1 MTARY
6 LTSLALT
13 LCITGTLLA
22 DTVIVNENFES
33 YATDADLYAVWASS
47 NTSDDGILDDGTI
60 NPNAY
65 PGDGL
70 GGTKGVDHLGGSV
83 NQYTMP
89 LGTSGAAGNAVVP
102 TESQSLVLSGDIFD
116 TEAAGNKRMSIG
128 LRYSDV
134 IGTENIIELGFW
146 NSFSLTDGTVVD
158 NPSYGARMVLFPGGA
173 TGYTGGW
180 VPIEL
185 DPSLDVIPDE
195 ELEGDGIVGPG
206 DIGEAWHRY
215 SAIITPSD
223 ITITMDLYR
232 DGINNATESAGVDY
246 SQTFDIVTTANGYNN
261 LRIGGPSGV
270 TSAGGGVVF
279 DNISLTLV
287 DVETGGGLTGDYN
300 GDGLVD
306 AADYTVWRDTF
317 NQNVT
322 PGEGADGNG
331 DGTINTGDYNVW
343 VSNYGSDGSTITAAT
358 AAPEP
363 TALGLIAGVLAT
375 VLTGARRSRVA

>member
-13 LCITGTLLA
+13 LLLSGTLVA
-22 DTVIVNENFES
+22 DTVIVDEDFES
-33 YATDADLYAVWASS
+33 YANDAALYSVWTSS
-47 NTSDDGILDDGTI
+47 NTSDDGILDDGEL

-70 GGTKGVDHLGGSV
+70 GGLQGVDHLGGSF
-83 NQYTMP
+83 NEYSMP
-89 LGTSGAAGNAVVP
+89 LGTSGSAGDAVVP
-102 TESQSLVLSGDIFD
+102 TESQSLVLTGDIFD

-128 LRYSDV
+128 LRWTDGAS
-134 IGTENIIELGFW
+134 TENILELGFY
-146 NSFSLTDGTVVD
+146 NSFGVAEANDVD
-158 NPSYGARMVLFPGGA
+158 SPGYAARMVLYPGGS
-173 TGYTGGW
+173 TGYLGGW

-185 DPSLDVIPDE
+185 DPALDVIPDG
-195 ELEGDGIVGPG
+195 ELEGDGVVGPG

-215 SAIITPSD
+215 SATITPTD
-223 ITITMDLYR
+223 ITISLDLYR
-232 DGINNATESAGVDY
+232 DGLNNATESAGVDY
-246 SQTFDIVTTANGYNN
+246 EQTFDIVTTANGYNS

-270 TSAGGGVVF
+270 SSAGGGVVF
-279 DNISLTLV
+279 DNISLALV

-317 NQNVT
+317 GQSVT

-331 DGTINTGDYNVW
+331 DGLINTADYNEW
-343 VSNYGSDGSTITAAT
+343 VSNYGDSSTSPAAAT

-363 TALGLIAGVLAT
+363 TALGLLACVLAAGVAR
-375 VLTGARRSRVA
+375 ARRS